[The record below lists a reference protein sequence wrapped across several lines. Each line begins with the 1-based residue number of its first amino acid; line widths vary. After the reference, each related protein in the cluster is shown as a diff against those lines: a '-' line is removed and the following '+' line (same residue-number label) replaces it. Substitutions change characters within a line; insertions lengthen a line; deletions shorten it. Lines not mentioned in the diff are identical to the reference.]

1 MGYLIERRHND
12 AMRIPKTIFFAIFVL
27 TASVGV
33 VFGLIASLQDELGFE
48 NGVLGVIAA
57 AAFFS
62 AVLAQLF
69 LAPLADRGFT
79 KVLMITAVSVAA
91 LGCLWFAL
99 ASSALELIFARTLT
113 GLGIGAFAPA
123 ARAVVANADKNRSG
137 ERLGQLAAVETSG
150 FVAGPVIGAIINEI
164 WGLKA
169 PFLVF
174 SFVLLCL
181 LPGLMKIQLSKAG
194 NAVRGT
200 SKVNSAGLILRR
212 KEAVG
217 AILLG
222 AALFFPAGMYEAIWA
237 RFMEDL
243 GASTLFVGVSLTMYG
258 VPFAIVASMAGK
270 FIDRSG
276 AWLAATFAVAIIVPM
291 TVIYGFLVSPF
302 LLMGLAMVEAL
313 GQGIG
318 APACQAA
325 MVECTHE
332 GERAT
337 GQGLVAAAS
346 SIGAG
351 IAALIAAP
359 LYAGPGPE
367 ITFVIVAGVVLILSL
382 IATKL
387 SGFKFRKPSKEVL
400 PHG

>member
-1 MGYLIERRHND
+1 
-12 AMRIPKTIFFAIFVL
+12 MRLPKTIFVAIFVL

-33 VFGLIASLQDELGFE
+33 VFGLIASLQDELGFK

-62 AVLAQLF
+62 AVVAQLF
-69 LAPLADRGFT
+69 FAPLADRGFT
-79 KVLMITAVSVAA
+79 KALMVTAVSVAA

-99 ASSALELIFARTLT
+99 ASSALELILARTLT

-123 ARAVVANADKNRSG
+123 ARAVVASADTNKAG

-150 FVAGPVIGAIINEI
+150 FVAGPVIGALINEV

-174 SFVLLCL
+174 SFVLICL
-181 LPGLMKIQLSKAG
+181 LPSLMKIQFRKA
-194 NAVRGT
+194 NTAVRPA
-200 SKVNSAGLILRR
+200 SKVNSARLILRR

-258 VPFAIVASMAGK
+258 IPFAIVASMAGK

-276 AWLAATFAVAIIVPM
+276 PWLAATFAVTIIVPM
-291 TVIYGFLVSPF
+291 TVIYGFLVSPV

-325 MVECTHE
+325 MVECTDE

-351 IAALIAAP
+351 VAALIAAP

-387 SGFKFRKPSKEVL
+387 SGFKFLKATEEVL
-400 PHG
+400 PYG

>member
-1 MGYLIERRHND
+1 
-12 AMRIPKTIFFAIFVL
+12 MRLPKTIFVAIFVL

-33 VFGLIASLQDELGFE
+33 VFGLIASLQDELGFK

-62 AVLAQLF
+62 AVVAQLF
-69 LAPLADRGFT
+69 FAPLADRGFT
-79 KVLMITAVSVAA
+79 KALMVTAVSVAA

-99 ASSALELIFARTLT
+99 ASSPLELILSRTLT

-123 ARAVVANADKNRSG
+123 ARAVVASADTNKAG

-150 FVAGPVIGAIINEI
+150 FVAGPVIGALINEV

-174 SFVLLCL
+174 SFVLICL
-181 LPGLMKIQLSKAG
+181 LPSLMKIQFQKA
-194 NAVRGT
+194 NTTVIPA
-200 SKVNSAGLILRR
+200 SKVNSARLILRR

-258 VPFAIVASMAGK
+258 IPFAIVASMAGK

-276 AWLAATFAVAIIVPM
+276 PWLAATFAVTIIVPM
-291 TVIYGFLVSPF
+291 TVIYGFLVSPV

-325 MVECTHE
+325 MVECTDD

-351 IAALIAAP
+351 VAALIAAP

-387 SGFKFRKPSKEVL
+387 SGFKFLKATEEVL
-400 PHG
+400 PYG

>member
-1 MGYLIERRHND
+1 
-12 AMRIPKTIFFAIFVL
+12 MRLPKTIFVAIFVL

-33 VFGLIASLQDELGFE
+33 VFGLIASLQDELGFK

-62 AVLAQLF
+62 AVVAQLF
-69 LAPLADRGFT
+69 FAPLADRGFT
-79 KVLMITAVSVAA
+79 KALMVTAVSVAA

-99 ASSALELIFARTLT
+99 ASSPLELILARTLT

-123 ARAVVANADKNRSG
+123 ARTVVASADTSRSG

-150 FVAGPVIGAIINEI
+150 FVAGPVIGALINEV

-174 SFVLLCL
+174 SFVLICL
-181 LPGLMKIQLSKAG
+181 LPSLMKIQFRKA
-194 NAVRGT
+194 NTAVRPA
-200 SKVNSAGLILRR
+200 SKVNSARLILRR

-258 VPFAIVASMAGK
+258 IPFAIVASMAGK

-276 AWLAATFAVAIIVPM
+276 PWLAATFAVTIIVPM
-291 TVIYGFLVSPF
+291 TVIYGFLVSPV

-325 MVECTHE
+325 MVECTDD
-332 GERAT
+332 GEHAT

-387 SGFKFRKPSKEVL
+387 SGFKFLKATEEVL
-400 PHG
+400 PYG

>member
-1 MGYLIERRHND
+1 
-12 AMRIPKTIFFAIFVL
+12 MRIPKTIFVAIFIL

-33 VFGLIASLQDELGFE
+33 VFGLIASLQDELGFK
-48 NGVLGVIAA
+48 NGVLGIIAA

-79 KVLMITAVSVAA
+79 KALMIIAVSVAA

-99 ASSALELIFARTLT
+99 ASSALELILARTLT

-123 ARAVVANADKNRSG
+123 ARAVVANADTNRSG

-150 FVAGPVIGAIINEI
+150 FVAGPVIGALLNEI

-174 SFVLLCL
+174 SFVLICL
-181 LPGLMKIQLSKAG
+181 LPSLLKIQFSEAG
-194 NAVRGT
+194 SAAVSI
-200 SKVNSAGLILRR
+200 SKVNSARLILRR
-212 KEAVG
+212 REALG

-258 VPFAIVASMAGK
+258 IPFAIVASLAGK

-276 AWLAATFAVAIIVPM
+276 PWLAATFAVAIIVPM
-291 TVIYGFLVSPF
+291 TVIYGFLVSPV

-325 MVECTHE
+325 MVECTNE

-367 ITFVIVAGVVLILSL
+367 ITFVIVAGVVFILSV

-387 SGFKFRKPSKEVL
+387 SGFKFRKPIQEVL
-400 PHG
+400 PYG

>member
-1 MGYLIERRHND
+1 
-12 AMRIPKTIFFAIFVL
+12 MRLPKTIFVAIFVL

-33 VFGLIASLQDELGFE
+33 VFGLIASLQDELGFK

-62 AVLAQLF
+62 AVVAQLF
-69 LAPLADRGFT
+69 FAPLADRGFT
-79 KVLMITAVSVAA
+79 KALMVTAVSVAA

-99 ASSALELIFARTLT
+99 ASSPLELILSRTLT

-123 ARAVVANADKNRSG
+123 ARAVVASADTNKAG

-150 FVAGPVIGAIINEI
+150 FVAGPVIGALINEV

-174 SFVLLCL
+174 SFVLICL
-181 LPGLMKIQLSKAG
+181 LPSLMKIQFRKA
-194 NAVRGT
+194 NTAVRPA
-200 SKVNSAGLILRR
+200 SKVNSARLILRR

-243 GASTLFVGVSLTMYG
+243 GASTLFVGVILTMYG
-258 VPFAIVASMAGK
+258 IPFAIVASMAGK

-276 AWLAATFAVAIIVPM
+276 PWLAATFAVTIIVPM
-291 TVIYGFLVSPF
+291 TVIYGFLVSPV

-325 MVECTHE
+325 MVECTDE

-351 IAALIAAP
+351 VAALIAAP

-387 SGFKFRKPSKEVL
+387 SGFKFLKATEEVL
-400 PHG
+400 PYG

>member
-1 MGYLIERRHND
+1 
-12 AMRIPKTIFFAIFVL
+12 MRLPKTIFVAIFVL

-33 VFGLIASLQDELGFE
+33 VFGLIASLQDELGFK

-62 AVLAQLF
+62 AVVAQLF
-69 LAPLADRGFT
+69 FAPLADRGFT
-79 KVLMITAVSVAA
+79 KALMVTAVSVAA

-99 ASSALELIFARTLT
+99 ASSALELILARTLT

-123 ARAVVANADKNRSG
+123 ARAVVASADTNKSG

-150 FVAGPVIGAIINEI
+150 FVAGPVIGALINEV

-174 SFVLLCL
+174 SFVLICL
-181 LPGLMKIQLSKAG
+181 LPSLMKIQFRKA
-194 NAVRGT
+194 NTAVRPA
-200 SKVNSAGLILRR
+200 SKVNSARLILRR

-258 VPFAIVASMAGK
+258 IPFAIVASMAGK

-276 AWLAATFAVAIIVPM
+276 PWLAATFAVTIIVPM
-291 TVIYGFLVSPF
+291 TVIYGFLVSPV

-325 MVECTHE
+325 MVECTDD
-332 GERAT
+332 GEHAT

-387 SGFKFRKPSKEVL
+387 SGFKFLKATEEVL
-400 PHG
+400 PYG

>member
-1 MGYLIERRHND
+1 
-12 AMRIPKTIFFAIFVL
+12 MRLPKTIFVAIFVL

-33 VFGLIASLQDELGFE
+33 VFGLIASLQDELGFK

-62 AVLAQLF
+62 AVVAQLF
-69 LAPLADRGFT
+69 FAPLADRGFT
-79 KVLMITAVSVAA
+79 KALMVTAVSVAA

-99 ASSALELIFARTLT
+99 ASSPLELILARTLT

-123 ARAVVANADKNRSG
+123 ARAVVASADTSRSG

-150 FVAGPVIGAIINEI
+150 FVAGPVIGALINEV
-164 WGLKA
+164 WGLNA

-174 SFVLLCL
+174 SFVLICL
-181 LPGLMKIQLSKAG
+181 LPSLMKIQFRKA
-194 NAVRGT
+194 NTAVRPA
-200 SKVNSAGLILRR
+200 SKVNSARLILRR

-258 VPFAIVASMAGK
+258 IPFAIVASMAGK

-276 AWLAATFAVAIIVPM
+276 PWLAATFAVTIIVPM
-291 TVIYGFLVSPF
+291 TVIYGFLVSPV

-325 MVECTHE
+325 MVECTDD
-332 GERAT
+332 GEHAT

-387 SGFKFRKPSKEVL
+387 SGFKFLKATEEVL
-400 PHG
+400 PYG

>member
-1 MGYLIERRHND
+1 MMQCESQ
-12 AMRIPKTIFFAIFVL
+12 TIFFAIFVL

-33 VFGLIASLQDELGFE
+33 VFGLITSLQDELGFE

-174 SFVLLCL
+174 SFVLLL
-181 LPGLMKIQLSKAG
+181 LAWFNENQLSKLAMQLG
-194 NAVRGT
+194 HVKSTWQDSYCDGKKQWELFFWVPLF
-200 SKVNSAGLILRR
+200 SF
-212 KEAVG
+212 
-217 AILLG
+217 LLG
-222 AALFFPAGMYEAIWA
+222 CMKRYG
-237 RFMEDL
+237 L
-243 GASTLFVGVSLTMYG
+243 GSWK
-258 VPFAIVASMAGK
+258 I
-270 FIDRSG
+270 
-276 AWLAATFAVAIIVPM
+276 
-291 TVIYGFLVSPF
+291 
-302 LLMGLAMVEAL
+302 
-313 GQGIG
+313 
-318 APACQAA
+318 
-325 MVECTHE
+325 
-332 GERAT
+332 
-337 GQGLVAAAS
+337 
-346 SIGAG
+346 
-351 IAALIAAP
+351 
-359 LYAGPGPE
+359 
-367 ITFVIVAGVVLILSL
+367 
-382 IATKL
+382 
-387 SGFKFRKPSKEVL
+387 
-400 PHG
+400 

>member
-1 MGYLIERRHND
+1 
-12 AMRIPKTIFFAIFVL
+12 MRLPKTIFVAIFVL

-33 VFGLIASLQDELGFE
+33 VFGLIASLQDELGFK

-62 AVLAQLF
+62 AVVAQLF
-69 LAPLADRGFT
+69 FAPLADRGFT
-79 KVLMITAVSVAA
+79 KALMVTAVSVAA

-99 ASSALELIFARTLT
+99 ASSALELILARTLT

-123 ARAVVANADKNRSG
+123 ARAVVASADTNKAG

-150 FVAGPVIGAIINEI
+150 FVAGPVIGALINEV

-174 SFVLLCL
+174 SFVLICL
-181 LPGLMKIQLSKAG
+181 LPSLMKIQFRKA
-194 NAVRGT
+194 NTAVRPA
-200 SKVNSAGLILRR
+200 SKVNSARLILRR

-258 VPFAIVASMAGK
+258 IPFAIVASMAGK

-276 AWLAATFAVAIIVPM
+276 PWLAATFAVTIIVPM
-291 TVIYGFLVSPF
+291 TVIYGFLVSPV

-325 MVECTHE
+325 MVECTDD

-351 IAALIAAP
+351 VAALIAAP

-387 SGFKFRKPSKEVL
+387 SGFKFLKATEEVL
-400 PHG
+400 PYG

>member
-1 MGYLIERRHND
+1 MDRQNND
-12 AMRIPKTIFFAIFVL
+12 MRIPKTIYVAIFVL
-27 TASVGV
+27 TASIGV
-33 VFGLIASLQDELGFE
+33 VFGLIASLQDNLGFK
-48 NGVLGVIAA
+48 NGVLGLIAA
-57 AAFFS
+57 SAFFS

-69 LAPLADRGFT
+69 LAPFADRGFT
-79 KVLMITAVSVAA
+79 KALMVAAVSVAA
-91 LGCLWFAL
+91 LGSLWFAL
-99 ASSALELIFARTLT
+99 ASSAWELIIARTLT
-113 GLGIGAFAPA
+113 GLGIGTFAPA
-123 ARAVVANADKNRSG
+123 ARAVVANADVRRAG
-137 ERLGQLAAVETSG
+137 ERLGQLTAVETSG
-150 FVAGPVIGAIINEI
+150 FVAGPVIGAFINEI

-169 PFLVF
+169 PFLTF

-181 LPGLMKIQLSKAG
+181 VPSLLKIQLPE
-194 NAVRGT
+194 VRQV
-200 SKVNSAGLILRR
+200 SAPVPKVSSALDILRR
-212 KEAVG
+212 KEALG

-258 VPFAIVASMAGK
+258 VPFAIVASMSGK

-276 AWLAATFAVAIIVPM
+276 PWLAATFAASIIVPM
-291 TVIYGFLVSPF
+291 TVIYGFLASPV
-302 LLMGLAMVEAL
+302 LLMVLAMVEAL

-318 APACQAA
+318 SPACHAA
-325 MVECTHE
+325 MVECTDE
-332 GERAT
+332 RERAT

-367 ITFVIVAGVVLILSL
+367 LTFIIVAGVVLVLSL
-382 IATKL
+382 IAINL
-387 SGFKFRKPSKEVL
+387 SGFNFKKSLNEVL
-400 PHG
+400 SYG

>member
-1 MGYLIERRHND
+1 
-12 AMRIPKTIFFAIFVL
+12 MRLPKTIFVAIFVL

-33 VFGLIASLQDELGFE
+33 VFGLIASLQDELGFK

-62 AVLAQLF
+62 AVVAQLF
-69 LAPLADRGFT
+69 FAPLADRGFT
-79 KVLMITAVSVAA
+79 KALMVTAVSVAA

-99 ASSALELIFARTLT
+99 ASSPLELILSRTLT

-123 ARAVVANADKNRSG
+123 ARAVVASADTNKAG

-150 FVAGPVIGAIINEI
+150 FVAGPVIGALINEV

-174 SFVLLCL
+174 SFVLICL
-181 LPGLMKIQLSKAG
+181 LPSLMKIQFRKA
-194 NAVRGT
+194 NTAVRPA
-200 SKVNSAGLILRR
+200 SKVNSARLILRR

-258 VPFAIVASMAGK
+258 IPFAIVASMAGK

-276 AWLAATFAVAIIVPM
+276 PWLAATFAVTIIVPM
-291 TVIYGFLVSPF
+291 TVIYGFLVSPV

-325 MVECTHE
+325 MVECTDD

-351 IAALIAAP
+351 VAALIAAP

-387 SGFKFRKPSKEVL
+387 SGFKFLKATEEVL
-400 PHG
+400 PYG